1 MLNTFIALHP
11 ADVNHY
17 GSPPDEQEARWDPKL
32 GGISEHP
39 SRHFD
44 RLVYCLVLY

>member
-1 MLNTFIALHP
+1 MLNTFIALPP

-17 GSPPDEQEARWDPKL
+17 GSRLDEQAGWDPKL

-39 SRHFD
+39 SGHFD